1 MRVTNVIVR
10 QHRTVPTENR
20 FIMFRRFST
29 VFLLL
34 SAATVLNAQTAGVSK
49 PITVNI
55 VREIHPA
62 ILDIVPGSVEFV
74 DSNGNDAVDAGETC
88 AVRFSVRNSGKGDGT
103 GCRVKT
109 SVNGSSDGI
118 TVRDLV
124 LPAIKAGEVLGVE
137 LPVKAG
143 PKTVDGQVT
152 IRLEVTEANGFGSDP
167 VEITVATGAM
177 VSPMLKIVDYS
188 VTSTSGGTSLQKKV
202 PFDLQLMLQNTDY
215 GRADNVN
222 VRIVLPQGV
231 FLMDGKELTNF
242 ASIPGGESKSL
253 VYQLVVTNNYA
264 EETIPVK
271 VLLTERFGKYSE
283 NRTIDL
289 QINQTLSANKISVG
303 TGEMKRGE
311 IVVAKIGSGVD
322 RDIPVNPQQNTST
335 FALVVANEQYQS
347 VVPVPFAMNDGS
359 IFKEYCVKTLGIPET
374 NVRYLPNATLNQIRT
389 GLNWLRNITEVFEN
403 PKIIFYYAGHGIPD
417 EASKFSYIL
426 PVDGIGNDV
435 TTGFKIDDLYAS
447 LGGMSADRVTVFMD
461 ACFSG
466 SRREEGMLASARGV
480 ALKSKPGQPVG
491 NMVVFCAAQGDE
503 TAWPDKEQ
511 GHGMFTFY
519 LLKKLQ
525 ETSGDVDLQTLGEY
539 VITNVTRQSVI
550 LNGKRQTP
558 CVIPSSVIGDGW
570 KGWMLK

>member
-1 MRVTNVIVR
+1 ML
-10 QHRTVPTENR
+10 
-20 FIMFRRFST
+20 RRFST

-34 SAATVLNAQTAGVSK
+34 SAAAALNAQTAGVSK
-49 PITVNI
+49 PISVNI
-55 VREIHPA
+55 VREVRPA
-62 ILDIVPGSVEFV
+62 ILDIVPGSVAFV
-74 DSNGNDAVDAGETC
+74 DGNGNDAVDAGETC

-109 SVNGSSDGI
+109 SVSGSSDGI

-143 PKTVDGQVT
+143 PKTVDGLLT
-152 IRLEVTEANGFGSDP
+152 IRLEVTEANGFGTDP
-167 VEITVATGAM
+167 VELTVATSAF
-177 VSPMLKIVDYS
+177 VSPMLRIVDYS
-188 VTSTSGGTSLQKKV
+188 VTSSSGGTSLQKKV

-222 VRIVLPQGV
+222 VRLVLPEGV

-253 VYQLVVTNNYA
+253 VYQLIVTNNYA
-264 EETIPVK
+264 GENIPVK

-303 TGEMKRGE
+303 TGEMRREE
-311 IVVAKIGSGVD
+311 IVVAKIGSDVD
-322 RDIPVNPQQNTST
+322 RDIPVSPQQNTST
-335 FALVVANEQYQS
+335 FALIVANEQYQS

-389 GLNWLRNITEVFEN
+389 ALNWLKDITEVFAN

-417 EASKFSYIL
+417 EACRFSYIL
-426 PVDGIGNDV
+426 PVDGTGNDV
-435 TTGFKIDDLYAS
+435 ATGFRIDDLYAS
-447 LGGMSADRVTVFMD
+447 LGSMSAERVAVFMD

-466 SRREEGMLASARGV
+466 SRREEGMIASARGV

-491 NMVVFCAAQGDE
+491 NMVVFSAAQGDE
-503 TAWPDKEQ
+503 TAWPDTEQ
-511 GHGMFTFY
+511 GHGMFTYY

-525 ETSGDVDLQTLGEY
+525 ETCGDVDLQTLGDY
-539 VITNVTRQSVI
+539 LITNVSRRSVL

-558 CVIPSSVIGDGW
+558 CVVPSSTVGDGW
-570 KGWMLK
+570 KDWMLK

>member
-1 MRVTNVIVR
+1 ML
-10 QHRTVPTENR
+10 
-20 FIMFRRFST
+20 RRFST

-34 SAATVLNAQTAGVSK
+34 SAAAALNAQTAGVSK
-49 PITVNI
+49 PISVNI
-55 VREIHPA
+55 VREVRPA
-62 ILDIVPGSVEFV
+62 ILDIVPGSVAFV
-74 DSNGNDAVDAGETC
+74 DGNGNDAVDAGETC

-109 SVNGSSDGI
+109 SVSGSSDGI

-143 PKTVDGQVT
+143 PKTVDGQLT
-152 IRLEVTEANGFGSDP
+152 IRLEVTEANGFGTDP
-167 VEITVATGAM
+167 VELTVATSAF
-177 VSPMLKIVDYS
+177 VSPMLRIVDYS
-188 VTSTSGGTSLQKKV
+188 VTSSSGGTSLQKKV

-222 VRIVLPQGV
+222 VRLVLPEGI

-242 ASIPGGESKSL
+242 ASIPGGESKFL
-253 VYQLVVTNNYA
+253 VYQLIVTNNYA
-264 EETIPVK
+264 GENIPVK

-303 TGEMKRGE
+303 TGEMRREE
-311 IVVAKIGSGVD
+311 IVVAKIGSDVD
-322 RDIPVNPQQNTST
+322 RDIPVSPQQNTST
-335 FALVVANEQYQS
+335 FVLIVANEQYQS

-359 IFKEYCVKTLGIPET
+359 IFKEYCIRTLGIPET

-389 GLNWLRNITEVFEN
+389 ALNWLKDITEVFAN

-417 EASKFSYIL
+417 EASRFSYIL
-426 PVDGIGNDV
+426 PVDGTGNDV
-435 TTGFKIDDLYAS
+435 TTGFRIDDLYAS
-447 LGGMSADRVTVFMD
+447 LGSMSAERVAVFMD

-466 SRREEGMLASARGV
+466 SRREEGMIASARGV

-491 NMVVFCAAQGDE
+491 NMVVFSAAQGDE
-503 TAWPDKEQ
+503 TAWPDTEQ
-511 GHGMFTFY
+511 GHGMFTYY

-525 ETSGDVDLQTLGEY
+525 ETCGDVDLQTLGDY
-539 VITNVTRQSVI
+539 LITNVSRRSVL

-558 CVIPSSVIGDGW
+558 CVVPSSTVGDGW
-570 KGWMLK
+570 KDWTLK